1 MLMQYGRRLFTAAT
15 FRTHTQKVF
24 ELSLL
29 FKNTQSHEK
38 QHKVKG
44 FIFKTNDR
52 RITLEMWVEI
62 IPERQLTQVV
72 HHKKEQ
78 RELNKKKMGLF

>member
-1 MLMQYGRRLFTAAT
+1 MEGDY
-15 FRTHTQKVF
+15 
-24 ELSLL
+24 SLL
-29 FKNTQSHEK
+29 QRLEHIPRRFLSCLFFLKNTQSHEK

-44 FIFKTNDR
+44 FIFKTDDR
-52 RITLEMWVEI
+52 RIALEMWVEM
-62 IPERQLTQVV
+62 IPGRQLTQVV